1 MRTLLVDT
9 LGCELREMQDSS
21 VCCGFGGS
29 FSVDYPGVSTAI
41 LRKKLDHAQATSA
54 ALIVSDNPG
63 CLMQLNGGLRA
74 SGSPTRAV
82 HIAELLASRL
92 PEGADGSDSSSG

>member
-1 MRTLLVDT
+1 
-9 LGCELREMQDSS
+9 
-21 VCCGFGGS
+21 
-29 FSVDYPGVSTAI
+29 
-41 LRKKLDHAQATSA
+41 
-54 ALIVSDNPG
+54 LIVSDNPG